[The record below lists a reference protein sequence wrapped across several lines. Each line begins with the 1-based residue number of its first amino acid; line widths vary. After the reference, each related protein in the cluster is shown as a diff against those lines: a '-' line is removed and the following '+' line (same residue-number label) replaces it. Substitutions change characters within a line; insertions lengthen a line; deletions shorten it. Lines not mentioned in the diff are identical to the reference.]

1 VEPLQLIATTAFGLE
16 AVVSRELEAL
26 GYRERSVS
34 DGRVEF
40 TGDAAAVARANLW
53 LRSAD
58 RVLLKLSEFEATDFG
73 ELFDQVVEL
82 PWCEWLTEETSFP
95 VRARCVRSQIHSEP
109 DTQAIT
115 KKAVVEALKRR
126 WPRDWF
132 EETGAEVPIVVTIR
146 RDRVTVALDTTGRG
160 LHRRGYRILT
170 GGAPLRETLAAAL
183 LQLSYWEPGRVL
195 ADPCCGTGTILI
207 EAAWM
212 AANRAPGLGRGFV
225 AEEWPA
231 SNGASNGA
239 WNGAWKGAREEAA
252 DLEIEPPD
260 VPLLGGDINPKALKL
275 ARRNAGQARVETAI
289 EFQQLAVADFGS
301 HHKYGCVV
309 TNPPY
314 GERMGEQKEAT
325 AVYGDLGRLA
335 RRLETWS
342 VYAMSAQKGFE
353 KIFAEASGRG
363 RQVRRRKLYNGPI
376 ECTYYQYAGPRPPW
390 T

>member
-1 VEPLQLIATTAFGLE
+1 MEPLQLIATTAFGLE

-26 GYRERSVS
+26 GYTERTTS

-58 RVLLKLSEFEATDFG
+58 RVLVKLAGFEAVDFG

-82 PWCEWLTEETSFP
+82 PWAEWLTEESSFP
-95 VRARCVRSQIHSEP
+95 VRARCVRSQINSEP
-109 DTQAIT
+109 DTQAIV
-115 KKAVVEALKRR
+115 KKAVVEALKRK

-132 EETGAEVPIVVTIR
+132 DETGPEIPIDVTIR
-146 RDRVTVALDTTGRG
+146 RDQVTVSLDTTGRG
-160 LHRRGYRILT
+160 LHRRGYRIWT
-170 GGAPLRETLAAAL
+170 GGAPLRETLSAAL

-212 AANRAPGLGRGFV
+212 AANRAPGLGRGFL
-225 AEEWPA
+225 AEEWPRLA
-231 SNGASNGA
+231 GPSGE
-239 WNGAWKGAREEAA
+239 GAWKNARQEAD
-252 DLEIEPPD
+252 DLVVEPPE
-260 VPLLGGDINPKALKL
+260 VPLLGGDRNPKALDL
-275 ARRNAGQARVETAI
+275 AKRNAEQAGVTAAI
-289 EFQQLAVADFGS
+289 AFEQVAVADFGS

-314 GERMGEQKEAT
+314 GERMGEKKEAE

-335 RRLETWS
+335 RRLDTWS
-342 VYAMSAQKGFE
+342 VYALSAHKGFE
-353 KIFAEASGRG
+353 AIFEEASGRTG
-363 RQVRRRKLYNGPI
+363 QVRRRKLYNGPI
-376 ECTYYQYAGPRPPW
+376 QCTYYQYAGPRPPW
-390 T
+390 M

>member
-1 VEPLQLIATTAFGLE
+1 VTSIDLIATTAFGLE

-26 GYRERSVS
+26 GYTERTVS
-34 DGRVEF
+34 DGRVQF
-40 TGDAAAVARANLW
+40 RGDAAAVARANLW

-58 RVLLKLSEFEATDFG
+58 RVLVKLAEFEAVDFG

-82 PWCEWLTEETSFP
+82 PWCEWLTEESSFP

-115 KKAVVEALKRR
+115 KKAVVEALKRK

-132 EETGAEVPIVVTIR
+132 DETGAEIPIDVTIR
-146 RDRVTVALDTTGRG
+146 RDRVTVSLDTTGRG

-170 GGAPLRETLAAAL
+170 GGAPLRETLSAAL

-212 AANRAPGLGRGFV
+212 AANRAPGLGRGFL
-225 AEEWPA
+225 AEEWPRLA
-231 SNGASNGA
+231 GPESE
-239 WNGAWKGAREEAA
+239 GAWKQAREEAA
-252 DLEIEPPD
+252 DLEVELPD
-260 VPLLGGDINPKALKL
+260 VPLVGGDNNPRTLEL
-275 ARRNAGQARVETAI
+275 ARRNADQARVGPAI
-289 EFQQLAVADFGS
+289 EFRQVAVADFSS

-314 GERMGEQKEAT
+314 GERIGERSEAE

-342 VYAMSAQKGFE
+342 VYAMTAHKGFE
-353 KIFAEASGRG
+353 AIFDDASGRG
-363 RQVRRRKLYNGPI
+363 SQVRRRKLYNGPI
-376 ECTYYQYAGPRPPW
+376 QCTYYQYAGPRPPW

>member
-1 VEPLQLIATTAFGLE
+1 MEPLQLIATSAFGLE
-16 AVVSRELEAL
+16 AVVSRELESL
-26 GYRERSVS
+26 GYSERTVS

-40 TGDAAAVARANLW
+40 CGDASAVARANLW

-58 RVLLKLSEFEATDFG
+58 RVLIKLGSFEATDFG

-82 PWCEWLTEETSFP
+82 PWCEWLTEDSSFP
-95 VRARCVRSQIHSEP
+95 VRARCVRSQLHSEP

-126 WPRDWF
+126 WSREWF
-132 EETGAEVPIVVTIR
+132 DETGAEIPIVVTVR
-146 RDRVTVALDTTGRG
+146 KDQVTVALDTTGRG

-212 AANRAPGLGRGFV
+212 AANRAPGLGRGFL
-225 AEEWPA
+225 AEEWTRLAGPE
-231 SNGASNGA
+231 SGSA
-239 WNGAWKGAREEAA
+239 WQDARAEAA
-252 DLEIEPPD
+252 DLAVEPPD
-260 VPLLGGDINPKALKL
+260 VRLQGGDINPKALKL
-275 ARRNAGQARVETAI
+275 ARQNARTAGVEGRI
-289 EFQQLAVADFGS
+289 EFRELSVADFES
-301 HHKYGCVV
+301 RDKYGCVV

-314 GERMGEQKEAT
+314 GERMGELSEAE

-335 RRLETWS
+335 RKLETWS
-342 VYAMSAQKGFE
+342 MYAISAHSGFE
-353 KIFAEASGRG
+353 KIFAAESGRG
-363 RQVRRRKLYNGPI
+363 GQVRRRKLYNGPI
-376 ECTYYQYAGPRPPW
+376 ECTYFQYAGPRPPW
-390 T
+390 G

>member
-1 VEPLQLIATTAFGLE
+1 MEPLQLIATTAFGLE

-26 GYRERSVS
+26 GYSERSVS

-40 TGDAAAVARANLW
+40 TGDASAVARANLW

-58 RVLLKLSEFEATDFG
+58 RVLVKLAEFEATDFG

-82 PWCEWLTEETSFP
+82 PWCDWLPEDSSFP

-132 EETGAEVPIVVTIR
+132 DETGTEVPIVVTIR
-146 RDRVTVALDTTGRG
+146 RDQVRVALDTTGRG

-195 ADPCCGTGTILI
+195 ADPCCGTGTLLI
-207 EAAWM
+207 EAALM
-212 AANRAPGLGRGFV
+212 AANRAPGLGRGFL
-225 AEEWPA
+225 AEEWPD
-231 SNGASNGA
+231 SSGVFRE
-239 WNGAWKGAREEAA
+239 ARQEAA
-252 DLEIEPPD
+252 DLAVESPD
-260 VPLLGGDINPKALKL
+260 VPLLGGDINPKVLEL

-289 EFQQLAVADFGS
+289 EFKQLAVAEFGS

-314 GERMGEQKEAT
+314 GERMGEQKEAL
-325 AVYGDLGRLA
+325 AVYGDLGRLG

-342 VYAMSAQKGFE
+342 MYALSAHRGFE
-353 KIFAEASGRG
+353 KIFGEASGRG
-363 RQVRRRKLYNGPI
+363 GQVRRRKLYNGPI
-376 ECTYYQYAGPRPPW
+376 ECAYYQYAGPRPPW